1 MGQARNVR
9 AVGSQIEVLLAEL
22 GSVAD
27 PQIQQKADELV
38 RLLVELYGVGLE
50 RMVELVAAD
59 EAGGRAML
67 ERLTADELVASLLV
81 LHGLHPVPVDERVH
95 QALEKVRPYL
105 GSHAGGVQF
114 LGIDQAGV
122 AHLKLE
128 GSCDGCPSST
138 VTVKLAIER
147 AIEAAAPELTGIEVE
162 GVTADPGGPK
172 LLQIQTLQHDP
183 ERAGGEPSWTTLH
196 GLDGLG
202 AGQLRVVHADGLPV
216 LVCATDSGRY
226 AYRNACGACGAGLGA
241 ASLDGHV
248 LACPACAQRFDVRL
262 AGRGV
267 ERTELHLDPLPLLT
281 DGGSVRIAVPAGVG
295 P

>member
-1 MGQARNVR
+1 MAQARNVR

-22 GSVAD
+22 GSVSD
-27 PQIQQKADELV
+27 PQVQAKSEELV
-38 RLLVELYGVGLE
+38 RLLVELYGAGLE
-50 RMVELVAAD
+50 RMVELVGAD
-59 EAGGRAML
+59 ESGGPAML
-67 ERLTADELVASLLV
+67 QRLAGDELVASLLV
-81 LHGLHPVPVDERVH
+81 LHGLHPVAVDERVH
-95 QALEKVRPYL
+95 QALERVRPYL

-114 LGIDQAGV
+114 LGIDEAGV

-147 AIEAAAPELTGIEVE
+147 AIEEAAPELNGIEVE
-162 GVTADPGGPK
+162 GVAAERGPK
-172 LLQIQTLQHDP
+172 LLQIRTL
-183 ERAGGEPSWTTLH
+183 AGAEPDDAAGEPSWTTLP

-202 AGQLRVVHADGLPV
+202 AGQLTVVQLDGLGV
-216 LVCATDSGRY
+216 LVCATDTGPY
-226 AYRNACGACGAGLGA
+226 AYRNACAACGAGLGA

-248 LACPACAQRFDVRL
+248 LACPACAARFDVRL

-267 ERTELHLDPLPLLT
+267 ERGELHLDPLPLLT
-281 DGGSVRIAVPAGVG
+281 DGGRVRVAVPAGVG